1 MESRLRQLINQIDP
15 TRLAHLTM
23 ELARIPSPTRQ
34 TEAIVAW
41 YAGYARDRG
50 LPAEV
55 RRDAPDG
62 ATLVISLPSAGV
74 GPTLTLLGHLDH
86 RPLDH
91 PPAYQE
97 GGLIYGRGCAE
108 GKSGVAAITEAL
120 RVLASSPYRLRGRL
134 QAVIHTLHE
143 PPGRRE
149 GLDALARHGSLGNA
163 VICAAGP
170 HRYVPVAGRGCAQ
183 FRWRVRQEGEPMH
196 ELYTPAD
203 APHPIWESRIILER
217 LERWNEELGQVAWP
231 YIGPETVQVGSIHA
245 GDEPER
251 MPAECAIAGTR
262 RFSPGKTEH
271 EIVGEFLL
279 LQQEL
284 QARTRA
290 KIECQ
295 VNVLGLGFRLHERE
309 PIIQALRRAY
319 SLVTDQDLPL
329 GGFLDVGDASK
340 TAGEYGIPTVY
351 HGTNRERYLADLE
364 YVSLRDVVRAA
375 RVYLAA
381 AVYYLGFEDAGRQ

>member
-1 MESRLRQLINQIDP
+1 MEPRLRQLISQIDP

-23 ELARIPSPTRQ
+23 ELAKIPSPTHQ
-34 TEAIVAW
+34 TDAVVAW
-41 YAGYARDRG
+41 YAQYARDRG

-55 RRDAPDG
+55 RRDASDG
-62 ATLVISLPSAGV
+62 ATIVISLPGAGL

-97 GGLIYGRGCAE
+97 GGFLYGRGCAE
-108 GKSGVAAITEAL
+108 GKSGAAAITEAL

-149 GLDALARHGSLGNA
+149 GLDALARQGSLGNA
-163 VICAAGP
+163 IVCAAGP

-183 FRWRVRQEGEPMH
+183 FRWTVRGASERLH
-196 ELYTPAD
+196 ELYTLAD
-203 APHPIWESRIILER
+203 VPHPIWESRIILER
-217 LERWNEELGQVAWP
+217 LERWNQELGQVAWP
-231 YIGPETVQVGSIHA
+231 YIGPETVQVGSVHA

-251 MPAECAIAGTR
+251 MPAECIIAGTR
-262 RFSPGKTEH
+262 RFGPGKSEH

-295 VNVLGLGFRLHERE
+295 VNVLGLGFRQHERE

-340 TAGEYGIPTVY
+340 TSAEYGIPTVY

-375 RVYLAA
+375 RVYLAT
-381 AVYYLGFEDAGRQ
+381 AVYYLGFEDAGRE